1 MNKFHPIVQGE
12 DIAAVDAD
20 EDSARYNELL
30 FASCLHELY
39 LNLLLFIRE
48 FIF

>member
-20 EDSARYNELL
+20 EDSARYNVLL
-30 FASCLHELY
+30 LTSCSDELY
-39 LNLLLFIRE
+39 LNHLL
-48 FIF
+48 